1 MKRIL
6 SLLLACAMGLPMLSG
21 CSQSNTRELTAT
33 PIKLT
38 QDDMMAHNLDALTV
52 YAALSDFGLDLLKQT
67 RTANGEKAMAS
78 EIDHTPFSTLVSPL
92 SVALALSMTA
102 NGADGSTLAQFE
114 EALGDGASIDAINV
128 ACHALTA
135 IYRNLTGSTKC
146 TIANSVWAD
155 PEGQI
160 SDGFVGK
167 CRGIYD
173 AQVFQAQLSDS
184 SIVKDLNSWVS
195 EHTNKMIPQ
204 IISEPFP
211 EETACLLVNA
221 LYLKNKWAKEFDPLC
236 TREMDFHHA
245 GGSDSQVDYL
255 QHFNTTL
262 SYLQGE
268 GAQGVALPYDDG
280 RLAFFAILPDLYPD
294 SPDLGEWLDDLEGN
308 SLAEL
313 IQCREDALFLSFAM
327 PKFMAEW
334 KGNLEEVLPL
344 LGLEDAFLPGMADF
358 SKMGDNSAGYYLEKV
373 IHATK
378 IEVDEKGTE
387 AAAATVVA
395 ASGGSAAPPEAGIT
409 LILDRPFL
417 YGIVD
422 LYTGVPLF
430 LGTYE

>member
-102 NGADGSTLAQFE
+102 NGADGNTLAQFQDV
-114 EALGDGASIDAINV
+114 LGGGVDLVELNT
-128 ACHALTA
+128 ACAQLMA
-135 IYRNLTGSTKC
+135 DYQGLGGSTKC
-146 TIANSVWAD
+146 AIANSLWVD

-160 SDGFVGK
+160 KDEFIGQ

-173 AQVFQAQLSDS
+173 AQVFSAQLSEPG
-184 SIVKDLNSWVS
+184 IVKDLNGWVS
-195 EHTNKMIPQ
+195 QHTNKMIPS
-204 IISEPFP
+204 IIDEPF
-211 EETACLLVNA
+211 EQNTALLLVNA
-221 LYLKNKWAKEFDPLC
+221 LYLKNKWLQGFDPRA

-245 GGSDSQVDYL
+245 GGPDSRMEFL
-255 QHFNTTL
+255 SKHSTEL
-262 SYLQGE
+262 SYIQDK
-268 GAQGVALPYDDG
+268 GAQGVVLPYDDG

-344 LGLEDAFLPGMADF
+344 LGLEDAFSPGMADF

-378 IEVDEKGTE
+378 IEVNEKGTE

-417 YGIVD
+417 YGIID
-422 LYTGVPLF
+422 LQTGVPLF